1 MHYLIPQLWKKISKA
16 EKEIE
21 EIEKQMTMLFPEHP
35 KFIILQ
41 QSIESLQDDVAG
53 WEEQI
58 GDLQMEDACGINE
71 GYQV

>member
-1 MHYLIPQLWKKISKA
+1 MHYLIPKLNKQIA
-16 EKEIE
+16 QADKEIQ

-41 QSIESLQDDVAG
+41 QSIESLQDDIAG

-58 GDLQMEDACGINE
+58 GDLQAEDRCGINY
-71 GYQV
+71 GYQL